1 MAAHA
6 TRIEEFRRWLQR
18 AAADRTI
25 DLPSGTAI
33 VTDSTP
39 DVYDAN
45 YLSVESPALGA
56 GDLAADAETALDA
69 SHHCRVVVEDGA
81 PGLADDFA
89 QLGFDR
95 VTHLVLAH
103 TTRPDKRVNASAV
116 REVELEPLLALRTEA
131 ALREPWGDADLAAQ
145 LNDAKRRVAAAV
157 PTRFFA
163 AVVDRAIAG
172 WCELRRRHGVAQI
185 EDVEVLEEFRGRGLG
200 RAIVQH
206 ALDEGLRAGD
216 LVYLEALADDW
227 PRELYAK
234 LGFTVVG
241 RRDVYTRLPGPL
253 TRLRLRTP
261 RLELRLPTRAE
272 ARRLFAVA
280 EAGIH
285 DPGVMPF
292 EVPWTDDLDEAAFV
306 AYSTASTAGSI
317 RFVAFL
323 DGEPIGV
330 QGLEVHPEWVAT
342 GSWLGAAYQG
352 GGLGTEMRAAV
363 LTYAFD
369 HRDAAVARSGAIQG
383 NPQSLGVSRK
393 LGYEVVGAHVVS
405 PRGEPLEHTDV
416 ELRRERFRS
425 PVPVTVDGVR
435 PLA

>member
-1 MAAHA
+1 MN
-6 TRIEEFRRWLQR
+6 RIDDFRRWLQR

-25 DLPSGTAI
+25 ELRGGTGI
-33 VTDSTP
+33 VTDSAP

-45 YLSVESPALGA
+45 YLSVESAAFGA
-56 GDLAADAETALDA
+56 GDLVVAAEAALEA
-69 SHHCRVVVEDGA
+69 SHHCRVIVEDGA

-103 TTRPDKRVNASAV
+103 TAEPDRRVDASAV
-116 REVELEPLLALRTEA
+116 RDVGLERLTTLRTEA
-131 ALREPWGDADLAAQ
+131 TLREPWGDAELAAQ
-145 LNDAKRRVAAAV
+145 LNEAKRLVAAAV

-163 AVVDRAIAG
+163 AFVDGSIAG
-172 WCELRRRHGVAQI
+172 WCELRRRAGVAQI

-272 ARRLFAVA
+272 ARRLFTVA

-285 DPGVMPF
+285 EPEVMPF
-292 EVPWTDDLDEAAFV
+292 EIPWTDDLDEADFV
-306 AYSTASTAGSI
+306 AHVTGSTAESI
-317 RFVAFL
+317 RFTVFL
-323 DGEPIGV
+323 DGAPIGV
-330 QGLEVHPEWVAT
+330 QGVDVHPDRVTT
-342 GSWLGAAYQG
+342 GSWLGEAYQG
-352 GGLGTEMRAAV
+352 RGLGTEMRAAV
-363 LTYAFD
+363 LTYAFG
-369 HRDAAVARSGAIQG
+369 HRGAAVARSGAIQG

-393 LGYEVVGAHVVS
+393 LGYEVVGTHVVS
-405 PRGEPLEHTDV
+405 PRGAPLDHTDV

>member
-1 MAAHA
+1 VS
-6 TRIEEFRRWLQR
+6 RIADFRRRVQR

-25 DLPSGTAI
+25 DLPTGTAI
-33 VTDSTP
+33 VTDSIP

-45 YLSVESPALGA
+45 YLSVETASAAA
-56 GDLAADAETALDA
+56 GDLAADAEAALET
-69 SHHCRVVVEDGA
+69 SHHCRVIVEDGS
-81 PGLADDFA
+81 PGLAEDFA

-103 TTRPDKRVNASAV
+103 TCAPDRRVDANAV
-116 REVELEPLLALRTEA
+116 RPIDLDDLIALRTEA
-131 ALREPWGDADLAAQ
+131 TLREPWGDADIAAQ
-145 LNDAKRRVAAAV
+145 LNAAKRLVATAV

-163 AVVDRAIAG
+163 AEVDGAIAG
-172 WCELRRRHGVAQI
+172 WCELREQDGVAQI
-185 EDVEVLEEFRGRGLG
+185 EDVEILEVFRGRGLG
-200 RAIVQH
+200 RAIVQQ
-206 ALDEGLRAGD
+206 ALDEGLRVGD

-253 TRLRLRTP
+253 TRIRLRTP
-261 RLELRLPTRAE
+261 RLELRVPTRAE

-292 EVPWTDDLDEAAFV
+292 ELPWTDSLDEHDFV
-306 AYSTASTAGSI
+306 AYSTASTADSI
-317 RFVAFL
+317 RFAVFH

-330 QGLEVHPEWVAT
+330 QGLDIHPDWVTT
-342 GSWLGAAYQG
+342 GSWLGEAYQG
-352 GGLGTEMRAAV
+352 RGLGTEMRAAV
-363 LTYAFD
+363 LTYAFGA
-369 HRDAAVARSGAIQG
+369 REATVARSGGIEG

-393 LGYEVVGAHVVS
+393 LGYEVVGTHVVS

-416 ELRRERFRS
+416 ELRRDRFRS
-425 PVPVTVDGVR
+425 PVPVSVDGVR

>member
-1 MAAHA
+1 MN
-6 TRIEEFRRWLQR
+6 RINDFRRSLQR
-18 AAADRTI
+18 TAADRTVEY
-25 DLPSGTAI
+25 PNGTAI
-33 VTDSTP
+33 ITASTP

-45 YLSVESPALGA
+45 YLSVESPRAGA
-56 GDLAADAETALDA
+56 HDLVADAEAALET
-69 SHHCRVVVEDGA
+69 SHHCRVIIEDGA
-81 PGLADDFA
+81 PGLAADFTA
-89 QLGFDR
+89 LGFDR

-103 TTRPDKRVNASAV
+103 TGELDRRVDTSAV
-116 REVELEPLLALRTEA
+116 REVPLDELMPLRTEA
-131 ALREPWGDADLAAQ
+131 TLREPWGDADVAEQ
-145 LNDAKRRVAAAV
+145 LNGAKRLVAAAV
-157 PTRFFA
+157 PTQFFA
-163 AVVDRAIAG
+163 AFVGDAIAG
-172 WCELRRRHGVAQI
+172 WCELRRRDGIAQI

-200 RAIVQH
+200 RAIVQR
-206 ALDEGLRAGD
+206 ALDEGLGAGD
-216 LVYLEALADDW
+216 VVYLEALADDW

-285 DPGVMPF
+285 PPDVMPF
-292 EVPWTDDLDEAAFV
+292 EIPWTDDLDETDFLAHV
-306 AYSTASTAGSI
+306 TGSTPDSI
-317 RFVAFL
+317 RFTAFL

-330 QGLEVHPEWVAT
+330 QGLDLHPQWVTT

-352 GGLGTEMRAAV
+352 RGLGTEMRAAV
-363 LTYAFD
+363 LTYAFET
-369 HRDAAVARSGAIQG
+369 RGATVARSGAIQG
-383 NPQSLGVSRK
+383 NAQSLGVSRK

-405 PRGEPLEHTDV
+405 PRGKPLEHTDV
-416 ELRRERFRS
+416 ELRREQFRS

-435 PLA
+435 PLT

>member
-1 MAAHA
+1 MLERA
-6 TRIEEFRRWLQR
+6 T
-18 AAADRTI
+18 
-25 DLPSGTAI
+25 
-33 VTDSTP
+33 
-39 DVYDAN
+39 
-45 YLSVESPALGA
+45 
-56 GDLAADAETALDA
+56 
-69 SHHCRVVVEDGA
+69 
-81 PGLADDFA
+81 
-89 QLGFDR
+89 
-95 VTHLVLAH
+95 
-103 TTRPDKRVNASAV
+103 
-116 REVELEPLLALRTEA
+116 
-131 ALREPWGDADLAAQ
+131 LREPWGDADIAAQ
-145 LNDAKRRVAAAV
+145 LNDAKRLVAAAV

-163 AVVDRAIAG
+163 AIVGEAIGA
-172 WCELRRRHGVAQI
+172 WCELRQHDGVAQI
-185 EDVEVLEEFRGRGLG
+185 EDVEVVEQLRGRGLG

-234 LGFTVVG
+234 LGFTLAG

-292 EVPWTDDLDEAAFV
+292 EVPWTDDLDETDFV
-306 AYSTASTAGSI
+306 GYSTASTADSI
-317 RFVAFL
+317 RFAAFL
-323 DGEPIGV
+323 DGAPIGV
-330 QGLEVHPEWVAT
+330 QGLDIHPEWVTT

-352 GGLGTEMRAAV
+352 RGLGTEMRAAV
-363 LTYAFD
+363 LTYAFEQ
-369 HRDAAVARSGAIQG
+369 RDATVARSGAIQG
-383 NPQSLGVSRK
+383 NQQSLGVSRK

-416 ELRRERFRS
+416 ELRRERFSS

>member
-1 MAAHA
+1 VN
-6 TRIEEFRRWLQR
+6 RIEDFRRWLQR

-25 DLPSGTAI
+25 ETPNGTGI
-33 VTDSTP
+33 VSDSVP

-45 YLSVESPALGA
+45 YLSVETPVAGA
-56 GDLAADAETALDA
+56 RDLATEAEAVLET
-69 SHHCRVVVEDGA
+69 SHHRRVIVEDGS
-81 PGLADDFA
+81 PGLAEDFA

-103 TTRPDKRVNASAV
+103 TGEPDRRVDTTAV
-116 REVELEPLLALRTEA
+116 REVGLDELLPLRIEA
-131 ALREPWGDADLAAQ
+131 TMREPWGDADVAAQ
-145 LNDAKRRVAAAV
+145 LNDAKRLVTAAV

-163 AVVDRAIAG
+163 AVVDGTIAG
-172 WCELRRRHGVAQI
+172 WCELRRRDGVAQI
-185 EDVEVLEEFRGRGLG
+185 EDVEVLEAFRGRGLG
-200 RAIVQH
+200 RTIVQH
-206 ALDEGLRAGD
+206 ALDEGLRAGA

-234 LGFTVVG
+234 LGFTVVD

-261 RLELRLPTRAE
+261 RLELRVPTRAE

-285 DPGVMPF
+285 DPDVMPF
-292 EVPWTDDLDEAAFV
+292 EVPWTDDLDEADFV
-306 AYSTASTAGSI
+306 AHVTGSTPDSI
-317 RFVAFL
+317 RFTAFQG
-323 DGEPIGV
+323 GEPIGV
-330 QGLEVHPEWVAT
+330 QGLDFHAGWITT
-342 GSWLGAAYQG
+342 GSWLGRAYQG
-352 GGLGTEMRAAV
+352 RGLGTEMRAAV

-369 HRDAAVARSGAIQG
+369 TRGATLARSGAIQG

-393 LGYEVVGAHVVS
+393 LGYEVVGTHVVS

-416 ELRRERFRS
+416 ELRRDRFRS
-425 PVPVTVDGVR
+425 PVPVSVDGVR